1 MPTTS
6 ESHRLTRFLP
16 EIVLACVVLIWSST
30 FIITKELIEVFS
42 PWSYLVAR
50 FVMILALAFGVLIA
64 QSTRIGF
71 RTLWRLNPR
80 DLLRFAIAGVLAYT
94 CYQLGFTFGIAHTST
109 FASALMISTM
119 PLFTLIFAATLGERF
134 PGGAWLGV
142 LIAIGGVA
150 LFMLD
155 SNTGGSSLRGNLYSV
170 GAAMAMGAYWLVNR
184 PLVQRYPATTV
195 SAYTTLFGTIPLIV
209 LGWSDVRAQ
218 DWGALEPRHWLMLVY
233 MAIFPIY
240 LVYIGNNWVISKRG
254 VTSTGVQLAVP
265 VVSGILAVVLL
276 DERLDALKLT
286 GAAIVLG
293 GLLLIQRARLRTSA
307 PSRSMDT
314 SDGTKSAS

>member
-1 MPTTS
+1 MPS
-6 ESHRLTRFLP
+6 SPEPHRLTRFLP

-30 FIITKELIEVFS
+30 FIITKELIEVFT

-50 FVMILALAFGVLIA
+50 FGSILALAFGVLIA
-64 QSTRIGF
+64 QSTRGDA
-71 RTLWRLNPR
+71 RSLWRLDRR
-80 DLLRFAIAGVLAYT
+80 DLPRFVIAGVLAYT

-109 FASALMISTM
+109 FASALMIATM
-119 PLFTLIFAATLGERF
+119 PLFTLVFAAMLGERF

-150 LFMLD
+150 LFLLD

-184 PLVQRYPATTV
+184 PLVQCYPATTV
-195 SAYTTLFGTIPLIV
+195 SAYTTLFGTIPLFI
-209 LGWSDVRAQ
+209 LGWNDVRAQ
-218 DWGALEPRHWLMLVY
+218 DWGVLEPRHWLMLVY

-254 VTSTGVQLAVP
+254 VTSTSAQLAVP
-265 VVSGILAVVLL
+265 VVSGILAVLFL
-276 DERLDALKLT
+276 GERLDALKLA
-286 GAAIVLG
+286 GAVIVLG
-293 GLLLIQRARLRTSA
+293 GLLLIQRARLRAATAAPITA
-307 PSRSMDT
+307 PSDRRN
-314 SDGTKSAS
+314 AR